1 MSVYA
6 PGITL
11 RIGSFI
17 PKHVLLFLFLPFGTM
32 DVSTKPT
39 SVYFHKGLRHEHA
52 SYFTFFPYYL
62 LFSAKQKI
70 GNVTNRNL
78 CFSV

>member
-11 RIGSFI
+11 RIGSFNPI
-17 PKHVLLFLFLPFGTM
+17 HVLLLLFLPFGTM

-39 SVYFHKGLRHEHA
+39 SVYFHKGLKHEHT
-52 SYFTFFPYYL
+52 SYFTFFSL
-62 LFSAKQKI
+62 LPIFSAKQKK
-70 GNVTNRNL
+70 RK
-78 CFSV
+78 CY